1 MSLLCQRRAIHRT
14 DSYNKVSLG
23 LISLLADYVVD
34 QGEQQ
39 LWHLSE
45 SSRVLFVLHS
55 QIVIVCLV
63 LHNRHCS
70 MHWTLNSMNSK
81 ESTLKHIL
89 EMTNAVKKTER
100 RERRKKKR
108 RKVKRKARRQQDGGI
123 LVGG

>member
-1 MSLLCQRRAIHRT
+1 
-14 DSYNKVSLG
+14 
-23 LISLLADYVVD
+23 
-34 QGEQQ
+34 
-39 LWHLSE
+39 
-45 SSRVLFVLHS
+45 
-55 QIVIVCLV
+55 
-63 LHNRHCS
+63 